1 MSEIGDS
8 SGSSDNQDADI
19 IAIGSARK
27 TQTHKKKKITEIKQA
42 FEKYFPL
49 SKPKK
54 TTKKTNKK
62 KKR

>member
-1 MSEIGDS
+1 MSDHTDN
-8 SGSSDNQDADI
+8 SDTEDAEI

-54 TTKKTNKK
+54 TAKKTNKK